1 MYQLQITSQF
11 KKDLKKI
18 KNNKKRLEKVLY
30 LIDLLVAGGVSNVPI
45 EMRPHK
51 LVGNWNGRL
60 ECHIESD
67 YLIIWFEEN
76 NPNIIRLERVGSH
89 AELFK

>member
-1 MYQLQITSQF
+1 MYQLQLTSQF

-18 KNNKKRLEKVLY
+18 KNNKKRLKKVLD
-30 LIDLLVAGGVSNVPI
+30 LIDLLIEGGVGNVPI

-51 LVGNWNGRL
+51 LIGNWNGRL

-67 YLIIWFEEN
+67 YLIIWFEKK

-89 AELFK
+89 SELFE